1 MAETASLTIDLP
13 REYLEQLSA
22 LALSTNQSMSAL
34 AGEALVAYL
43 DLQQWQV
50 EAIRE
55 AIEEADSGAEPIEHE
70 AVAAWLRSW
79 GTDDELPPPR

>member
-1 MAETASLTIDLP
+1 MAETATLTIHLP
-13 REYLEQLSA
+13 KEYLERLDA
-22 LALSTNQSMSAL
+22 LALSTKRSTSAL

-50 EAIRE
+50 EAIRQ
-55 AIEEADSGAEPIEHE
+55 AVEEADNGAELVEHE

-79 GTDDELPPPR
+79 ETDDELPPPL